1 MKWDNFIKKAF
12 APNPSKR
19 NIAAV
24 AQRKELVNGQEVVV
38 DIYPTPEVKLT
49 QQVRCRSGRK
59 VRSASDVRLPI
70 AG

>member
-12 APNPSKR
+12 APNPSR
-19 NIAAV
+19 HAAV
-24 AQRKELVNGQEVVV
+24 AQRKEIVNGQEVVV